1 MEAAKDKVSLLSPT
15 IYHPTGHKML
25 KIPKGVCSATGIMIN
40 VDPKISKLC
49 DDKLKKHIEKLA
61 EFYNKQDVSG
71 GNIEAS
77 NLFGTNAAELLKN
90 RCLTSITTQPTQSE
104 TFTQPASL
112 RTTTDPSAPGRP
124 LLSKKAQAQRAWEI
138 KKMAKEKKDQLAQ
151 AWRDQLA

>member
-25 KIPKGVCSATGIMIN
+25 KIPKG
-40 VDPKISKLC
+40 
-49 DDKLKKHIEKLA
+49 LA

-151 AWRDQLA
+151 AWRDQLAGFTKASKEKFNL